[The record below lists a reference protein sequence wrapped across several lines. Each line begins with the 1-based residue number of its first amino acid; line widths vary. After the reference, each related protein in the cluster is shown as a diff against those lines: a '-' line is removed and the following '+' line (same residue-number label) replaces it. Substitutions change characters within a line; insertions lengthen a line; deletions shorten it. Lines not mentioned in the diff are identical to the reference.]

1 MTPADLPDGWV
12 APAVPALARRELV
25 AGMPLEAVVV
35 VAFLCGFAVL
45 FTDLWPEALATA
57 AFLVLGGTWATREE
71 PYVWEALMDLVR
83 DTPTVL
89 H

>member
-1 MTPADLPDGWV
+1 VSPADLPDGWV

-25 AGMPLEAVVV
+25 AGLPLQALVVV
-35 VAFLCGFAVL
+35 VFLCGFAVL

-57 AFLVLGGTWATREE
+57 VFLVVGGTWATRDE
-71 PYVWEALMDLVR
+71 PYFWELVMVTVR

>member
-1 MTPADLPDGWV
+1 MTPAELPAGWI

-25 AGMPLEAVVV
+25 GGMPLEAVVV

-45 FTDLWPEALATA
+45 FTDLWPEALALA
-57 AFLVLGGTWATREE
+57 AFLVVGGSWATREE
-71 PYVWEALMDLVR
+71 PWLWEMLMDLVR

-89 H
+89 R